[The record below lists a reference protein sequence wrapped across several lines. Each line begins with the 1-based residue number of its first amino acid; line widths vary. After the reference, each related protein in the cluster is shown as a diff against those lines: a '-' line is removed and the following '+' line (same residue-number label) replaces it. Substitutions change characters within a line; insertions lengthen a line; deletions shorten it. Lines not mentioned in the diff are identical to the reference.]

1 MRLRFTL
8 WVVVPLLTSQTLIP
22 AIYARQ
28 ATATTDSRATFVRVY
43 PLETQGLTKPVTIRL
58 GRMQADQ
65 ELSEVAAKIELEIT
79 IGVDGAPRDAMVKK
93 SSGGARVEADA
104 IRAVFNSYFRA
115 GTLDG
120 KPVAVRMPLNLT
132 VPGR

>member
-1 MRLRFTL
+1 MSVLDVRNASRRFGSLVAVRDVSLRVERGEL
-8 WVVVPLLTSQTLIP
+8 R
-22 AIYARQ
+22 AI
-28 ATATTDSRATFVRVY
+28 
-43 PLETQGLTKPVTIRL
+43 
-58 GRMQADQ
+58 
-65 ELSEVAAKIELEIT
+65 
-79 IGVDGAPRDAMVKK
+79 IGPNGA
-93 SSGGARVEADA
+93 GNGARVEADA